1 MEFDSIFNEMEEGKE
16 GMAGRLKN
24 HLKEHN
30 EHDLAALKSALE
42 NLFNEVEE
50 DKVSARQ
57 ATLSPTCRVDLTSRL
72 LAEGPLLHGLGS
84 SPLPCLEDIWAGRD
98 GGRTTMSLTGEGAWT
113 GRRPG
118 RSS

>member
-1 MEFDSIFNEMEEGKE
+1 MDVDSIFNEKEEGKE

-42 NLFNEVEE
+42 NLFNEVEK
-50 DKVSARQ
+50 DKVSARR
-57 ATLSPTCRVDLTSRL
+57 AALIPTCRVGLTDRL

-84 SPLPCLEDIWAGRD
+84 SPCPA
-98 GGRTTMSLTGEGAWT
+98 
-113 GRRPG
+113 
-118 RSS
+118 